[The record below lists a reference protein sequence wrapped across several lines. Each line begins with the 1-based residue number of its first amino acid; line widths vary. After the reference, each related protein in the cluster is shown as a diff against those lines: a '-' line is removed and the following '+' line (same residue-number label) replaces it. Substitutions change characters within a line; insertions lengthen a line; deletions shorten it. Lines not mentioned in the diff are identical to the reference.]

1 VSSQP
6 EVTRLSIELVQG
18 VTHLARSLVAA
29 ARNWTLY
36 PPEHPATKASFERLS
51 NAIQQATND
60 AVFSVGITPDTLLI
74 EGCPVPTSAP
84 VSDAARLLH
93 DRDLLQLT
101 FSGNVP
107 AEAVARF
114 LGLL

>member
-1 VSSQP
+1 MSSQS
-6 EVTRLSIELVQG
+6 EVSRLSIELVQG

-51 NAIQQATND
+51 HAIQQATND

-74 EGCPVPTSAP
+74 EGRPVPPSAP
-84 VSDAARLLH
+84 VAERRLKASEEALEDFAERVFTARE
-93 DRDLLQLT
+93 R
-101 FSGNVP
+101 
-107 AEAVARF
+107 
-114 LGLL
+114 